1 MLPASSSPM
10 RHSDSSAPSSAPL
23 PPAGSGGRS
32 ARFATTHWSLVV
44 AASRGDAERGREPLA
59 RLCQSYWF
67 PLYAYVRR
75 RGHSPE
81 DSQDLTQ
88 AFFARLLEKNW
99 VADADRSKGRFRTF
113 LLAAMKHFLAD
124 EWDRAAAQKRGGG
137 AVVLPLSFD
146 TAEARYVKEPADPE
160 TPERIYERRWAVTLL
175 DEVLN
180 RLRADY
186 EEEGKGPLFA
196 ALHPCLVGERTAQP
210 YAQLAES
217 LGSSE
222 PAIKSAVHRL
232 RQRYRQRLREEVAGT
247 VGSAEDVE
255 DELRHLFAALTS

>member
-1 MLPASSSPM
+1 M
-10 RHSDSSAPSSAPL
+10 
-23 PPAGSGGRS
+23 
-32 ARFATTHWSLVV
+32 VV
-44 AASRGDAERGREPLA
+44 AAGRDTGGFGRESLA
-59 RLCQSYWF
+59 RLCQVYWF
-67 PLYAYVRR
+67 PLYAYARR

-88 AFFARLLEKNW
+88 AFFTRLLEKNW

-137 AVVLPLSFD
+137 AVILPLSFD
-146 TAEARYVKEPADPE
+146 TAEARYGEGPADPE

-180 RLRADY
+180 RLRAEY
-186 EEEGKGPLFA
+186 EEEGKGLLFA

-232 RQRYRQRLREEVAGT
+232 RQRYRRLLREEVAGT
-247 VGSAEDVE
+247 VGSTEDVE
-255 DELRHLFAALTS
+255 DELRHLFAVLTS